1 MLDIYTWSVFI
12 AGICFVSFGL
22 FAYFNNRN
30 LLSNRIFGLFSASFA
45 IWCFSWFL
53 TLIFKNDY
61 PKALF
66 FARLLN
72 LGATLMPVLYL
83 HWIVSVVGFNPF
95 RKKFLIFAYSITAI
109 LILFSFSPIYIKGL
123 ILIYSFPV
131 WPSAGS
137 FYIMQIIFG
146 YLLCVGYAVILLIK
160 GIKQETGETRYQ
172 YNYLLLGTLLGFGG
186 GGTNFPLMFNYSNI
200 PYGEYF
206 VLFGILG
213 VMSSAFIFS
222 YAAVKY
228 RLLDVKLLSA
238 EVFIGI
244 VSLSFIV
251 NLIVADS
258 AGKRL
263 VALALLF
270 VVAIFSSLIV
280 RGYLREVSQREKI
293 EKLAIDLERSNTEL
307 EVANERLKELDR
319 QKTEF
324 VSIASHQ
331 LRSPLTA
338 IKGYSSMLLEG
349 SFGKLAS
356 KPREAVQV
364 VFESSQKLVG
374 VIEDF
379 LNITRIE
386 LGKMKYEMSIID
398 MGKMVESVVNE
409 LKPNVMRRGLTMTFS
424 GAEGPYNIL
433 ADSGKLNQVF
443 LNVIDNAVKYT
454 PKGSIAIKIER
465 RQEGDKKMIR
475 FSSKDTGV
483 GMDQATLPKLFEKFV
498 RASGAGEINI
508 TGTGLGLYVAKQIV
522 EAHGGKIWAESEGKG
537 QGSTFIMEMTE
548 TKPLAEQKKEAE
560 VKTFAG
566 EL

>member
-1 MLDIYTWSVFI
+1 MQYLILFLSLINLLLGIIIMIHSKYEKENITFLGFAFFSSLWTFNNFYLRINTDVTVLRVSYGLGIIVATAGLVWVYFFLKKELPTFVKIVVFPLSILLFFI
-12 AGICFVSFGL
+12 AIDS
-22 FAYFNNRN
+22 N
-30 LLSNRIFGLFSASFA
+30 LIINSL
-45 IWCFSWFL
+45 
-53 TLIFKNDY
+53 
-61 PKALF
+61 
-66 FARLLN
+66 
-72 LGATLMPVLYL
+72 
-83 HWIVSVVGFNPF
+83 
-95 RKKFLIFAYSITAI
+95 YSITYFGYTGDLGNLFFLYSSYFAFVI
-109 LILFSFSPIYIKGL
+109 FSIIYVLSKQYLAEKNTAVRDQIKYVLAGAVLFITVSSIVSFVIPVFFHTLRYTIFDNFSFSLFLICIGYAILKYKLFNVKVIVTEIFVFFLWSL
-123 ILIYSFPV
+123 ILIRT
-131 WPSAGS
+131 
-137 FYIMQIIFG
+137 IISQQTSD
-146 YLLCVGYAVILLIK
+146 LLIN
-160 GIKQETGETRYQ
+160 G
-172 YNYLLLGTLLGFGG
+172 GF
-186 GGTNFPLMFNYSNI
+186 
-200 PYGEYF
+200 
-206 VLFGILG
+206 
-213 VMSSAFIFS
+213 
-222 YAAVKY
+222 
-228 RLLDVKLLSA
+228 
-238 EVFIGI
+238 
-244 VSLSFIV
+244 
-251 NLIVADS
+251 LIVTVVVGIFLIRS
-258 AGKRL
+258 
-263 VALALLF
+263 VA
-270 VVAIFSSLIV
+270 
-280 RGYLREVSQREKI
+280 REVSQREKI

-424 GAEGPYNIL
+424 GDEGPYNIL
-433 ADSGKLNQVF
+433 ADAGKLNQVF

-465 RQEGDKKMIR
+465 REEGGQKLIR
-475 FSSKDTGV
+475 FSSKDTGI
-483 GMDQATLPKLFEKFV
+483 GMDKDSIPKLFEKFV

-522 EAHGGKIWAESEGKG
+522 EAHGGKIWAESDGKG
-537 QGSTFIMEMTE
+537 QGSTFIMEMAE